1 MFPRGDVNGDELVN
15 LADAMLIRQVLQG
28 VRSMSNIAGFMNG
41 DVNFDGATNA
51 TDAKMIA
58 QYVAGLRDLP
68 TPPAH
73 TQKLLFYHSDHL
85 GGSNIITDSSGN
97 LVQHVQYSPYGEID
111 YELNLGVSVNYLFTG
126 QEFDREA
133 GLYYYNARYYDPEIG
148 RFIQP
153 DTIIPYVFDS
163 QSFNRY
169 AYCRNNPVMCVDP
182 SGHQAM
188 IIVNNSGQ
196 PINRPENYSEDDN
209 YYDNN
214 WYEHSYYDE
223 DFGYSNEDNGSS
235 EGYSGGTISGG
246 GGDIDFLDDIHQGI
260 GDVIENLCDWFGWGG
275 GGGGNDAE
283 EALAQQTYLAAQQEA
298 AALAAQQAAAMQQ
311 LISADIHANT
321 SWATSTFNWTAKNIV
336 GIGQRWVSDAEVG
349 FGESLIPVW
358 GSGRSAILNFSN
370 GQYGWGAVNT
380 LFAVADVFL
389 VKAIITG
396 LVKGS
401 ASLLRQGLRAFR
413 RAPKNASS
421 LYDDVT
427 RAGSRYA
434 NRATDVTKSQFQKN
448 LVDSGFARTV
458 SKDGKVII
466 LPKDGAKYILRDA
479 AKSTGGATADFYKVG
494 SKSIDL
500 KIRLGE

>member
-1 MFPRGDVNGDELVN
+1 MC
-15 LADAMLIRQVLQG
+15 
-28 VRSMSNIAGFMNG
+28 S
-41 DVNFDGATNA
+41 
-51 TDAKMIA
+51 
-58 QYVAGLRDLP
+58 
-68 TPPAH
+68 TPPTA
-73 TQKLLFYHSDHL
+73 KS
-85 GGSNIITDSSGN
+85 
-97 LVQHVQYSPYGEID
+97 D

-336 GIGQRWVSDAEVG
+336 GIGQRWVSDAEVD

-389 VKAIITG
+389 VKAILTG

-413 RAPKNASS
+413 RAPKTIATPARYLFKGDQAIGHFEKHSS
-421 LYDDVT
+421 SIMKAMGKDSYNLAQYVDDATHIVNNGTHVT
-427 RAGSRYA
+427 ELNGYVKLIGGKGS
-434 NRATDVTKSQFQKN
+434 
-448 LVDSGFARTV
+448 
-458 SKDGKVII
+458 
-466 LPKDGAKYILRDA
+466 AKYGFVGLERGSSTLTTFHIKSA
-479 AKSTGGATADFYKVG
+479 AELSRVP
-494 SKSIDL
+494 S
-500 KIRLGE
+500 LGISY